1 MNSIEKGKRIME
13 LDERE
18 QKLVEEELRVFVECD
33 KFYEERSQRFGRE
46 FSGLSW
52 KHWKS
57 FYNHREDSDG
67 LGRHGSGDWS
77 DLTPSDRFDSV
88 EKVRDAIA
96 DGRLHP
102 HSKERPSGY
111 GWVTHIE
118 VCKFFGLPNPRK
130 GQKAKR
136 LKQLEEQV
144 RKLKREILETAK
156 EEEFQKHF
164 SDKLLAEATANLIEA
179 HFKTPATP
187 KSLWDHIDQHEQ

>member
-1 MNSIEKGKRIME
+1 MNRDFLTDADDETRAEWDEMDKRYARFQKEFKGLSCRAFKCFYLHKE
-13 LDERE
+13 LVGDFNFYDCSANEY
-18 QKLVEEELRVFVECD
+18 KECD
-33 KFYEERSQRFGRE
+33 EY
-46 FSGLSW
+46 
-52 KHWKS
+52 
-57 FYNHREDSDG
+57 D
-67 LGRHGSGDWS
+67 
-77 DLTPSDRFDSV
+77 TA
-88 EKVRDAIA
+88 EKVKAAIIS
-96 DGRLHP
+96 GKLHP
-102 HSKERPSGY
+102 KSEPHPRNY